1 MTEPRNVQRCRWA
14 EPTLFQESPI
24 WTEAEDY
31 PWSCKADGD
40 PHVVEDTGVCAT
52 CGRWAPRG
60 PEPVAR
66 PDVPEAER
74 CHCKCSSS
82 DCCDK

>member
-14 EPTLFQESPI
+14 EPTLFQDSPL
-24 WTEAEDY
+24 WTEAEAY

-40 PHVVEDTGVCAT
+40 PRVVEDTTVCAT

-60 PEPVAR
+60 PEAAAR
-66 PDVPEAER
+66 PAAER
-74 CHCKCSSS
+74 CHCQCSG
-82 DCCDK
+82 DCCGK